1 MVRLA
6 GGDTF
11 PVVART
17 LAIVAALFA
26 AAVPSAS
33 GAPSGKTGFAF
44 GRDGGNIQPFAVVIS
59 VHGRI
64 YTSGPVEVHRRTLTR
79 LQLAELNRLA
89 VTTGFTHLTQRTNC
103 PGTLPDVAATYIR
116 VGARVVH
123 VHGDCV
129 VPYKKLW
136 SALQRAAQVRF

>member
-1 MVRLA
+1 LARLA
-6 GGDTF
+6 RSGTF
-11 PVVART
+11 SVVGRVLFIAAALLVAIVPCASART
-17 LAIVAALFA
+17 
-26 AAVPSAS
+26 SA
-33 GAPSGKTGFAF
+33 KTGFAF

-59 VHGRI
+59 VHGDVQ
-64 YTSGPVEVHRRTLTR
+64 TSGPVEAHRRTLTR

-116 VGARVVH
+116 VGARTIH

-129 VPYKKLW
+129 VSYKKLW
-136 SALQRAAQVRF
+136 TALQHAAQVRF

>member
-1 MVRLA
+1 MARLA
-6 GGDTF
+6 GGARF
-11 PVVART
+11 SVVART
-17 LAIVAALFA
+17 LAIVATLLA

-33 GAPSGKTGFAF
+33 AAPSGKTGFAF

-59 VHGRI
+59 VHGKV
-64 YTSGPVEVHRRTLTR
+64 YTTGPVEAHRRTLTR

-89 VTTGFTHLTQRTNC
+89 VTTGFTHLIPRTNC

-123 VHGDCV
+123 VHGNCV

-136 SALQRAAQVRF
+136 SALQRAAQVQF